1 MLIAR
6 RVIPPLVAAAAV
18 ILLLAGCHP
27 GTAVSTKAPN
37 AGGPSVSGGGPTVTA
52 TPKVAAPVAASAADY
67 LLDGTPYQP
76 DSDGE
81 WDGHYGFWT
90 DASHAVACDIFIFS
104 GDSGGVSCEIRAAFA
119 AKRSYSLP
127 AGVTTTC
134 SDTASGGFDTDGSA
148 LAINYKIFNTATT
161 NPNVGWA
168 GCLSGQDTSFDGARK
183 VLPPSSILTVTQ
195 KDFETYTCQVTA
207 SVAACSDSTPGSSFH
222 FGLKQADFHQG

>member
-6 RVIPPLVAAAAV
+6 RVVPPLVAAGAV

-27 GTAVSTKAPN
+27 NQAASTNAPQ
-37 AGGPSVSGGGPTVTA
+37 AGASSAASAGPSV
-52 TPKVAAPVAASAADY
+52 TPKAASPVAASAADY
-67 LLDGTPYQP
+67 LLAGTPYQP
-76 DSDGE
+76 DSNGE

-90 DASHAVACDIFIFS
+90 DASHAVACDIYIFS
-104 GDSGGVSCEIRAAFA
+104 GDSGGVSCEVRAAFA
-119 AKRSYSLP
+119 SQRSYSLP

-134 SDTASGGFDTDGSA
+134 SATASGGFDTDGSA
-148 LAINYKIFNTATT
+148 LDINYKIFNTANA

-168 GCLSGQDTSFDGARK
+168 GCVSNQDTSFDAARK
-183 VLPPSSILTVTQ
+183 VLPANSILTVTQ
-195 KDFETYTCQVTA
+195 QDFETYTCQVTA

>member
-27 GTAVSTKAPN
+27 GTAASTKAPK
-37 AGGPSVSGGGPTVTA
+37 AGASSGAGAGPTVSA
-52 TPKVAAPVAASAADY
+52 TPKAAAPVAASAADY

-76 DSDGE
+76 DSNGE

-119 AKRSYSLP
+119 SQRSYSLP

-134 SDTASGGFDTDGSA
+134 SPTASGGYNTDGSA
-148 LAINYKIFNTATT
+148 LDINYKIFNTANA

-168 GCLSGQDTSFDGARK
+168 GCIAYQDTSFDAKRK
-183 VLPPSSILTVTQ
+183 VLQPNSILTVTQ
-195 KDFETYTCQVTA
+195 QGFETYTCQVAA

>member
-27 GTAVSTKAPN
+27 GTPASTKAPK
-37 AGGPSVSGGGPTVTA
+37 AGGSSVAGDKSTVTA
-52 TPKVAAPVAASAADY
+52 TPKAAAPVAAAAADY

-104 GDSGGVSCEIRAAFA
+104 GDSGGVSCEIRAAFTA
-119 AKRSYSLP
+119 QRSYALP

-148 LAINYKIFNTATT
+148 LDINYKIFATATT

-168 GCLSGQDTSFDGARK
+168 GCLSGQDTSFDAARK
-183 VLPPSSILTVTQ
+183 VLPPNSILTVTQ
-195 KDFETYTCQVTA
+195 QGFETYTCQV
-207 SVAACSDSTPGSSFH
+207 DSTPGSSFH